1 MSSEQDKKS
10 ESKSM
15 INLPRELRACRL
27 TDRWLETYSF
37 IFNNEEKLNES

>member
-10 ESKSM
+10 ESKS
-15 INLPRELRACRL
+15 IDLARELRACKL